1 MSSADI
7 QKVLVIDDR
16 LAVSSEIKYAV
27 NKGSQN
33 MTSATFN
40 AITKSQSQL
49 TFNIQVP
56 KRWE

>member
-7 QKVLVIDDR
+7 QKVLVQDDR

-27 NKGSQN
+27 EKGAQN

-40 AITKSQSQL
+40 AISRSTSQL
-49 TFNIQVP
+49 TWNVQVN
-56 KRWE
+56 